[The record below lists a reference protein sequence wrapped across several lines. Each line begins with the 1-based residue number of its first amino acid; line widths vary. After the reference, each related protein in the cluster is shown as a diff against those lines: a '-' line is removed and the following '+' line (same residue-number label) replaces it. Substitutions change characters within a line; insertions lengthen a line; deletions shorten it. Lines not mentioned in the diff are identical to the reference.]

1 MIYNIPE
8 PKNDIAVVII
18 SWCVKEVVFGS
29 NLQRTQ
35 HLLGYIKEENAGR
48 VTSAIQCFDQEK
60 MIIKT
65 SSGRV
70 YQLYGEPST
79 HGDALYVWANW
90 KNDNDAHDELDVTHQ
105 IFQTDTPACGIFLV
119 N

>member
-1 MIYNIPE
+1 MIYSIPE
-8 PKNDIAVVII
+8 PKNDIAVVI
-18 SWCVKEVVFGS
+18 SLWCVKEIIFG
-29 NLQRTQ
+29 NNDQRTQ
-35 HLLGYIKEENAGR
+35 HLLGYIQEENAGR

-79 HGDALYVWANW
+79 HDDALYVWENW
-90 KNDNDAHDELDVTHQ
+90 KNDNDARDELDVTHQ
-105 IFQTDTPACGIFLV
+105 YLISDM
-119 N
+119 

>member
-1 MIYNIPE
+1 MIYSIPQ
-8 PKNDIAVVII
+8 PTNDTAVVIV

-29 NLQRTQ
+29 NPQRTQ

-48 VTSAIQCFDQEK
+48 VTSAIQYFDQEK

-70 YQLYGEPST
+70 YQLYGEPRT
-79 HGDALYVWANW
+79 HDDALYVWENW
-90 KNDNDAHDELDVTHQ
+90 KNDNDAHEELDVTHQ
-105 IFQTDTPACGIFLV
+105 YFIEKS
-119 N
+119 

>member
-1 MIYNIPE
+1 ME
-8 PKNDIAVVII
+8 SARCSWVV
-18 SWCVKEVVFGS
+18 W
-29 NLQRTQ
+29 
-35 HLLGYIKEENAGR
+35 
-48 VTSAIQCFDQEK
+48 TSAIQCFDQEK

-79 HGDALYVWANW
+79 HDDALYVGDNW

-105 IFQTDTPACGIFLV
+105 YFIEKS
-119 N
+119 